1 MAVST
6 TSFYELGRPYNQTQG
21 CSGVLGP
28 RLPGVAFFLSQ
39 NKHLGSGT
47 HGGEATVYKPR
58 SIGLGVLAAR
68 QARAGQSESA
78 VQQGSWLQS
87 AQSIPIIELS

>member
-6 TSFYELGRPYNQTQG
+6 TSFMSWGGPTTRPRAAQG
-21 CSGVLGP
+21 ISWAQASWGC
-28 RLPGVAFFLSQ
+28 FLSLP

-47 HGGEATVYKPR
+47 HGGEATGYKPR

-87 AQSIPIIELS
+87 TQSIPIIELS